1 MIVCS
6 VRIIPLTKNQVEYI
20 AYRITSGLQDKEL
33 IDAENP
39 SGMVQSLIDVMTDEL
54 QVEDRLNDEVREIFH
69 THAEEMRR
77 TNVEYREM
85 FKMIKKKLA
94 RERKINL

>member
-1 MIVCS
+1 M
-6 VRIIPLTKNQVEYI
+6 RLTKNQVEFI
-20 AYRITSGLQDKEL
+20 SYRITRELGEKGLIEADDPNKMLGDLVDIMTNEL
-33 IDAENP
+33 
-39 SGMVQSLIDVMTDEL
+39 L
-54 QVEDRLNDEVREIFH
+54 VEDRLNDEVREILT

-94 RERKINL
+94 RERKIIL

>member
-1 MIVCS
+1 M
-6 VRIIPLTKNQVEYI
+6 RLTKNQVEYI
-20 AYRITSGLQDKEL
+20 AYRITKGLQDKEM

-39 SGMVQSLIDVMTDEL
+39 VNMVQSVINIMTDEL
-54 QVEDRLNDEVREIFH
+54 LVEDRLNDEVREIL
-69 THAEEMRR
+69 TDHAEEMRR

-94 RERKINL
+94 RERKIIL